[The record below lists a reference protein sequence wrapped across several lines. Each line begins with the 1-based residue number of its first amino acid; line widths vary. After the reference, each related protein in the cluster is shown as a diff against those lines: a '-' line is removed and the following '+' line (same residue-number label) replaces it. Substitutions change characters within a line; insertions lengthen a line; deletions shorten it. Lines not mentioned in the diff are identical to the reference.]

1 MVRKQVYL
9 DTRQDG
15 LLKKAARETG
25 KTESQLIRDAI
36 DDAYDPDA
44 ARRRREAVAEEWHR
58 GNEEFARWI
67 SERGGIGPWKREDL
81 YRDRLD
87 RW

>member
-9 DTRQDG
+9 DPRQDE
-15 LLKKAARETG
+15 LLKAAAAASG

-44 ARRRREAVAEEWHR
+44 ARRRREAAWQEWQEGH
-58 GNEEFARWI
+58 EEFRRFIART
-67 SERGGIGPWKREDL
+67 GGIKPWKREDL
-81 YRDRLD
+81 YRDRTD